1 MHSLYVFGILTISW
15 SFPLAMAGMAAKE
28 IIMNKDSF
36 IDWIFRLLMPSLSR
50 LLEREQLLLLI
61 RYSCQC
67 RKLSHGIDDS
77 YAGMGFT
84 PISVCI
90 GFKAE

>member
-1 MHSLYVFGILTISW
+1 MHSLYVFGVLTNSW
-15 SFPLAMAGMAAKE
+15 PFSLAMAGMVAKE

-61 RYSCQC
+61 RYSCQ
-67 RKLSHGIDDS
+67 
-77 YAGMGFT
+77 
-84 PISVCI
+84 
-90 GFKAE
+90 